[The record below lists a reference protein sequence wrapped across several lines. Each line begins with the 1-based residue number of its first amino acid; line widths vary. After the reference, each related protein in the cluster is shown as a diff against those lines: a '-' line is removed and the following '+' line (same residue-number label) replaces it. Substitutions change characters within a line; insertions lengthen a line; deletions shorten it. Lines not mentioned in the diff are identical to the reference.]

1 MDDKALQ
8 VQISELNAKV
18 DLLLEHVN
26 EQRLKTNQLEDL
38 VSDIS
43 IVGKDVY
50 DTAVVELENRQVEL
64 DPDQLKGMGLRVL
77 RNMGNF
83 RDLLITFESMADLV
97 KDVTPIVNE
106 TIMDFTD
113 KLNEF
118 DRKGYFEF
126 LRESGNVLDKFITKV
141 SADDMKQLAEN
152 IDPMLEMLKALG
164 RPEVI
169 KGMKNATQALAE
181 TSSQKVPEV
190 SVFRMMR
197 ELNKPEMKKALGFI
211 VTLMKNFSTNNPNK

>member
-43 IVGKDVY
+43 IVGKDMY

-64 DPDQLKGMGLRVL
+64 DPEQLKGMGLRIL
-77 RNMGNF
+77 RNIGNF

-113 KLNEF
+113 KLDEF

-126 LRESGNVLDKFITKV
+126 LRESGNVLDKIITKV
-141 SADDMKQLAEN
+141 SAEDLKQLAEN
-152 IDPMLEMLKALG
+152 IDPMMEILKALG

-169 KGMKNATQALAE
+169 QGMKNATQALAE
-181 TSSQKVPEV
+181 TSTQKVPEV

-197 ELNKPEMKKALGFI
+197 ELNKPEMKKALGFM
-211 VTLMKNFSTNNPNK
+211 VTLMKNFSKQQL

>member
-64 DPDQLKGMGLRVL
+64 DPDQLKGLGLRFL
-77 RNMGNF
+77 RNIGNF

-113 KLNEF
+113 KLDEF

-126 LRESGNVLDKFITKV
+126 LRESGNVLDKVITKV

-152 IDPMLEMLKALG
+152 IDSMLEMMKALG

-169 KGMKNATQALAE
+169 QGMKNATQALAD

-197 ELNKPEMKKALGFI
+197 ELNKPEMKRALGFI
-211 VTLMKNFSTNNPNK
+211 VTFMKNFSTQQS

>member
-64 DPDQLKGMGLRVL
+64 DPEQLKGMGLRVL

-141 SADDMKQLAEN
+141 SADDLKQLAEN
-152 IDPMLEMLKALG
+152 IDPMLDMLKALG
-164 RPEVI
+164 RPEVMQ
-169 KGMKNATQALAE
+169 GMKNATQALAE

-190 SVFRMMR
+190 SVFRMIR

-211 VTLMKNFSTNNPNK
+211 VTLMKNFSTNNPNS

>member
-1 MDDKALQ
+1 MDEKALQ

-64 DPDQLKGMGLRVL
+64 DPEQLKGMGLRVL
-77 RNMGNF
+77 RNIGNF

-113 KLNEF
+113 KLDEF

-126 LRESGNVLDKFITKV
+126 LRESGNVLDKIITKV
-141 SADDMKQLAEN
+141 SAEDLKQLAEN
-152 IDPMLEMLKALG
+152 VDPMMEMLKALG

-169 KGMKNATQALAE
+169 QGMKNATQALAE
-181 TSSQKVPEV
+181 TSTQKVPEV

-211 VTLMKNFSTNNPNK
+211 VTLMKNFSTQQS

>member
-77 RNMGNF
+77 RNIGNF

-113 KLNEF
+113 KLDEF

-126 LRESGNVLDKFITKV
+126 LRESGNVLDKVITKV
-141 SADDMKQLAEN
+141 SADDLKQLAEN
-152 IDPMLEMLKALG
+152 IDPMMDMLKALG

-169 KGMKNATQALAE
+169 QGMKNATQALAE

-190 SVFRMMR
+190 SVFRMIR

-211 VTLMKNFSTNNPNK
+211 VTLMKNFSTDNPN

>member
-64 DPDQLKGMGLRVL
+64 DPEQLKGMGLRIL
-77 RNMGNF
+77 RNIGNF

-113 KLNEF
+113 KLDEF

-126 LRESGNVLDKFITKV
+126 LRESGNVLDKIITKV
-141 SADDMKQLAEN
+141 SAEDLKQLAEN
-152 IDPMLEMLKALG
+152 IDPMMEILKALG

-169 KGMKNATQALAE
+169 QGMKNATQALAE
-181 TSSQKVPEV
+181 TSTQKVPEV

-197 ELNKPEMKKALGFI
+197 ELNKPEMKKALGFM
-211 VTLMKNFSTNNPNK
+211 VTLMKNFSKQQL

>member
-64 DPDQLKGMGLRVL
+64 DPDQLKGLGLRFL
-77 RNMGNF
+77 RNIGNF

-97 KDVTPIVNE
+97 KDVSPIVNE

-113 KLNEF
+113 KLDEF

-126 LRESGNVLDKFITKV
+126 LRESGNVLDKVITKV
-141 SADDMKQLAEN
+141 SAEDLKQLAEN
-152 IDPMLEMLKALG
+152 IDPMLEMMKALG

-169 KGMKNATQALAE
+169 QGMKNATQALAE

-190 SVFRMMR
+190 SVFRMIR
-197 ELNKPEMKKALGFI
+197 ELNKPGMKKALGFM
-211 VTLMKNFSTNNPNK
+211 VTFMKNFSTQQS

>member
-43 IVGKDVY
+43 IIGKDVY

-77 RNMGNF
+77 RNIGNF

-118 DRKGYFEF
+118 DQKGYFEF
-126 LRESGNVLDKFITKV
+126 LRESGNVLDKIITKV
-141 SADDMKQLAEN
+141 SAEDLKQLAEN
-152 IDPMLEMLKALG
+152 IDPMMDMLKALG

-169 KGMKNATQALAE
+169 QGMKNATRALAE

-197 ELNKPEMKKALGFI
+197 ELNKPEMKKALGFM
-211 VTLMKNFSTNNPNK
+211 VTLMKNFSTQQS

>member
-64 DPDQLKGMGLRVL
+64 DPEQLKGMGLRLL
-77 RNMGNF
+77 RNIGNF

-113 KLNEF
+113 KLDEF

-126 LRESGNVLDKFITKV
+126 LRESGNVLDKVITKV
-141 SADDMKQLAEN
+141 SVEDLKQLGEN
-152 IDPMLEMLKALG
+152 VEPMLEMLKALG

-169 KGMKNATQALAE
+169 QGMKNATQALAE
-181 TSSQKVPEV
+181 TSNQKVPEV

-197 ELNKPEMKKALGFI
+197 ELNKPEMKKALGFM
-211 VTLMKNFSTNNPNK
+211 VTFMKNFSTQ

>member
-64 DPDQLKGMGLRVL
+64 DPEQLKGMGLRLL
-77 RNMGNF
+77 RNIGNF

-113 KLNEF
+113 KLDEF

-126 LRESGNVLDKFITKV
+126 LRESGNVLDKVITKV
-141 SADDMKQLAEN
+141 STDDMKQLAEN

-169 KGMKNATQALAE
+169 QGMKNATQALAD

-197 ELNKPEMKKALGFI
+197 ELNKPEMKKALGFM
-211 VTLMKNFSTNNPNK
+211 VTFMKNFSTQQS

>member
-64 DPDQLKGMGLRVL
+64 DPEQLKGMGLRVL

-126 LRESGNVLDKFITKV
+126 LRESGNVLDKFITEV
-141 SADDMKQLAEN
+141 SADDLKQLAEN
-152 IDPMLEMLKALG
+152 IDPMLDMLKALG
-164 RPEVI
+164 RPEVMQ
-169 KGMKNATQALAE
+169 GMKNATQALSE

-190 SVFRMMR
+190 SVFRMIR
-197 ELNKPEMKKALGFI
+197 ELNKPEMKKALG
-211 VTLMKNFSTNNPNK
+211 LS

>member
-1 MDDKALQ
+1 MDEKALQ

-64 DPDQLKGMGLRVL
+64 DPEQLKGMGLRVL
-77 RNMGNF
+77 RNIGNF
-83 RDLLITFESMADLV
+83 RDLLMTFESMADLV

-113 KLNEF
+113 KLDEF

-126 LRESGNVLDKFITKV
+126 LRESGNVLDKIITKV
-141 SADDMKQLAEN
+141 SAEDLKQLAEN
-152 IDPMLEMLKALG
+152 VDPMMEMLKALG

-169 KGMKNATQALAE
+169 QGMKNATQALAE
-181 TSSQKVPEV
+181 TSTQKVPEV

-211 VTLMKNFSTNNPNK
+211 VTLMKNFSTQQS

>member
-1 MDDKALQ
+1 MGDKALQ

-26 EQRLKTNQLEDL
+26 EQRLKTNQMEDL

-64 DPDQLKGMGLRVL
+64 DPDQLKGLVLRVL
-77 RNMGNF
+77 RNIGNF

-118 DRKGYFEF
+118 DQKGYFEF
-126 LRESGNVLDKFITKV
+126 LRESGNVLDKIITKV
-141 SADDMKQLAEN
+141 SADDLKQLAEN
-152 IDPMLEMLKALG
+152 IDPMLDMLKALG
-164 RPEVI
+164 RPEVMQR
-169 KGMKNATQALAE
+169 MKNATQALAE
-181 TSSQKVPEV
+181 TSRQKVPEV
-190 SVFRMMR
+190 SVFRMIR

-211 VTLMKNFSTNNPNK
+211 VTLMNNFSTNNPN

>member
-1 MDDKALQ
+1 MDDKAME
-8 VQISELNAKV
+8 VQLTELNAKV
-18 DLLLEHVN
+18 DRLLEHVN

-64 DPDQLKGMGLRVL
+64 DPEQLKSLGLRFL
-77 RNMGNF
+77 RNMENF

-97 KDVTPIVNE
+97 KDVSPIVNE
-106 TIMDFTD
+106 AILDFTG
-113 KLNEF
+113 KLDEF

-126 LRESGNVLDKFITKV
+126 LRESGIVLDKIITRV
-141 SADDMKQLAEN
+141 SVEDLRQMGEN
-152 IDPMLEMLKALG
+152 VTPMLDILHALG
-164 RPEVI
+164 DPGVI
-169 KGMKNATQALAE
+169 AGMKRTTQALAE
-181 TSSQKVPEV
+181 TTNQTIPEV

-197 ELNKPEMKKALGFI
+197 ELNKPEMKKAFGFM
-211 VTLMKNFSTNNPNK
+211 VTFMKNFSTQ

>member
-64 DPDQLKGMGLRVL
+64 DPDQLKGLGLRFL
-77 RNMGNF
+77 RNIGNF

-113 KLNEF
+113 KLDEF

-126 LRESGNVLDKFITKV
+126 LRESGNVLDKVITKV
-141 SADDMKQLAEN
+141 SADDMKQLADN
-152 IDPMLEMLKALG
+152 IEPMLEMLKALG

-169 KGMKNATQALAE
+169 QGMKNATQALAE

-197 ELNKPEMKKALGFI
+197 ELNKPEMKKALGFM
-211 VTLMKNFSTNNPNK
+211 VTFMKNFSTQQS

>member
-64 DPDQLKGMGLRVL
+64 DPDQLKGLGLRFL
-77 RNMGNF
+77 RNIGNF

-113 KLNEF
+113 KLDEF

-126 LRESGNVLDKFITKV
+126 LRESGNVLDKVITKV

-152 IDPMLEMLKALG
+152 IGPMLEMLKALG

-169 KGMKNATQALAE
+169 QGMKNATQSLAE

-197 ELNKPEMKKALGFI
+197 ELNKPEMKKALGFM
-211 VTLMKNFSTNNPNK
+211 VTFMKNFSTQQS

>member
-38 VSDIS
+38 VSDFS
-43 IVGKDVY
+43 IIGKDVY

-64 DPDQLKGMGLRVL
+64 DPDQLKGIGLRVL

-118 DRKGYFEF
+118 DQKGYFEF

-141 SADDMKQLAEN
+141 SADDLKQLAEN
-152 IDPMLEMLKALG
+152 IDPMLDMLKALG
-164 RPEVI
+164 RPEVMQ
-169 KGMKNATQALAE
+169 GMKNATQALAK
-181 TSSQKVPEV
+181 TTSQKVPEV
-190 SVFRMMR
+190 SVFRMIR

-211 VTLMKNFSTNNPNK
+211 VTLMKNFSTNNPN

>member
-118 DRKGYFEF
+118 DQKGYFEF

-169 KGMKNATQALAE
+169 QGMKNATQALAE

-190 SVFRMMR
+190 SVFRMIR
-197 ELNKPEMKKALGFI
+197 ELNKPEMKRALGFM
-211 VTLMKNFSTNNPNK
+211 VTFMKNFSTQQS